1 VGPEAVSAA
10 LRPVETALQR
20 ESARLLVAEYLHWVA
35 GIAHAEYGLAF
46 DVEAMARS
54 DLEDRDKF
62 FPPHGR
68 FYLVQWNGEDVGVGC
83 LKRLAPGV
91 GEIQRMYIR
100 DKARG
105 LGAGRLLVGRLL
117 DDARQLGYT
126 RIRLESL
133 KALHAAHALYRSV
146 GFAQIDPYA
155 ENSMRDYQAPE
166 SLEDYRRSA
175 VFMELVLPAAQPC
188 TE

>member
-1 VGPEAVSAA
+1 MGTQALGQAA
-10 LRPVETALQR
+10 LKLVATPADR
-20 ESARLLVAEYLHWVA
+20 ESARELVTEYLHWVG
-35 GIAHAEYGLAF
+35 GIARAEYGLAF

-68 FYLVQWNGEDVGVGC
+68 FYLVQWHGEDVGIGC

-91 GEIQRMYIR
+91 GEIQRMYLR

-105 LGAGRLLVGRLL
+105 IGAGRGLVVQLLE
-117 DDARQLGYT
+117 DAHRLGY
-126 RIRLESL
+126 RKVRLESL

-146 GFAQIDPYA
+146 GFVEIDPYDD
-155 ENSMRDYQAPE
+155 NSMRDYHAPE
-166 SLEDYRRSA
+166 AEAIFRRSV
-175 VFMELVLPAAQPC
+175 VFMERNAG
-188 TE
+188 